1 MSNIDVAKGLV
12 EERQKAWHEAKEI
25 LEKPGSEN
33 REFSPDDQQK
43 LDTINKHLDTL
54 DARIKDL
61 VDGEKRSQETSK
73 AYEELAAKSVE
84 RGGSASSPANAQF
97 MEELRAFHDFD
108 GHPGKKTLLVG
119 EDNKG
124 TGTFSKGDSAML
136 RELRRGPVSPYMADN
151 IIRAQDEKRE
161 LIAGTGGA
169 QSVSSPYSGG
179 QGAGGLVPIDFYDRL
194 IAYLIQVSGIMQT
207 GPTVIHSPGGAP
219 IQIPYVSAH
228 PSAGVSAEGAQIVS
242 GDPSFAQKELYSYK
256 FGWFGQVTRE
266 LIDDTA
272 VDLLGYL
279 AMSAGR
285 AVGNSLG
292 AALMTGTTSGVTQPL
307 LSGAGG
313 VTTSVTGTTT
323 GVAGAPQYKDL
334 VSLQYSVIAPYRQ
347 SRSCYWLAADATIGG
362 FRLIVDGNNR
372 PVWEPSAVLGSPD
385 LLLGK
390 PLVADP
396 YVPATALSGASVPQS
411 VVFGDFSQFI
421 VRLIGGVRFER
432 SDDYAFNQDLVSFRA
447 LIRADGALAD
457 KNALGAY
464 VSHATS

>member
-12 EERQKAWHEAKEI
+12 EERQRAWHEAKEI
-25 LEKPGSEN
+25 LEKPGTEN

-43 LDTINKHLDTL
+43 LDTINTHLDTL
-54 DARIKDL
+54 DARIKEL
-61 VDGEKRSQETSK
+61 VDGEKRSMETSK

-84 RGGSASSPANAQF
+84 RGGSASNPDNARF
-97 MEELRAFHDFD
+97 LEELREFHDFD
-108 GHPGKKTLLVG
+108 GHPGKKTLLIG

-124 TGTFSKGDSAML
+124 TGTFSKGDSRML
-136 RELRRGPVSPYMADN
+136 NELRRGPVSPYMADQ

-169 QSVSSPYSGG
+169 QSVSPPYSG
-179 QGAGGLVPIDFYDRL
+179 AYGGSLVPIDFYDRL

-207 GPTVIHSPGGAP
+207 GPTVIHSQGGAP
-219 IQIPYVSAH
+219 IQIPYVIQH
-228 PSAGVSAEGAQIVS
+228 PSAGVTDEGAVIPQ
-242 GDPSFAQKELYSYK
+242 GDPSFGQKELYSYK
-256 FGWFGQVTRE
+256 YGWFGQVTRE

-279 AMSAGR
+279 AMAAGR
-285 AVGNSLG
+285 AVGNLLG
-292 AALMTGTTSGVTQPL
+292 ASLVTGTSSGVTQPL
-307 LSGAGG
+307 LSGSGG
-313 VTTSVTGTTT
+313 VNTTVTGVTT

-334 VSLQYSVIAPYRQ
+334 VNLQYSVIAPYRQ

-457 KNALGAY
+457 QHALAAY
-464 VSHATS
+464 VSHATA